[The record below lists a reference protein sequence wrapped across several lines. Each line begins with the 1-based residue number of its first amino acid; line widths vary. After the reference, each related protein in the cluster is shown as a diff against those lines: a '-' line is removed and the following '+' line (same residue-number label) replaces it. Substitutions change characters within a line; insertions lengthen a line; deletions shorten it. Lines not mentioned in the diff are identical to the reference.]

1 MKIKL
6 FYLMLL
12 VNTITLNAQE
22 IIVSDSD
29 YQNFIISCRTELENK
44 GSVKV
49 SQNDK
54 TKKHFYLRFHDRS
67 KNEILLTILNNPQI
81 IEDNKVKVDSSTAII
96 MAIDCYNDTYEIL
109 SHTDY
114 DENMN
119 VVFNAEIPR
128 NTRKLNI
135 EQGTVISTTRN
146 IICK

>member
-1 MKIKL
+1 
-6 FYLMLL
+6 MLL

-22 IIVSDSD
+22 TIVSDSN

-49 SQNDK
+49 SENDK
-54 TKKHFYLRFHDRS
+54 TNKHFYLRFHDRS

-81 IEDNKVKVDSSTAII
+81 IENNKVKADSSTAII
-96 MAIDCYNDTYEIL
+96 MAIDCYNNTYEIL

-119 VVFNAEIPR
+119 VVFNTEIPR
-128 NTRKLNI
+128 NTRKMNI
-135 EQGTVISTTRN
+135 EQGTVIGTTRN